1 MIQEI
6 EFAPDS
12 PLEGTGFEPSVPLLR
27 KVSRLLPKGDAGCR
41 RRAETSST
49 RSARQNGAST
59 PGISARTPRRK
70 SARPDMAPPQPL
82 VIVRDVVI
90 AREEAYLEL
99 ARVLHW
105 TSTVLSW
112 SQRRT
117 AVLKWR

>member
-1 MIQEI
+1 
-6 EFAPDS
+6 
-12 PLEGTGFEPSVPLLR
+12 
-27 KVSRLLPKGDAGCR
+27 
-41 RRAETSST
+41 
-49 RSARQNGAST
+49 
-59 PGISARTPRRK
+59 
-70 SARPDMAPPQPL
+70 MAPPQPL

-105 TSTVLSW
+105 TRTVLSW